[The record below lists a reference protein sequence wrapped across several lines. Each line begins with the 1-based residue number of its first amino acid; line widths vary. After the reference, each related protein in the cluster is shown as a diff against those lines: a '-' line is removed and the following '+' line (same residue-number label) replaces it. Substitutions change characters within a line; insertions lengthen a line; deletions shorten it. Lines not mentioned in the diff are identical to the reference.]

1 MKYTPKHT
9 ASNHPV
15 CGNVF
20 FFFSLVCFL
29 CHTSVALSSLTMPNE
44 LDEGLGRIFTKRES
58 SGKFKQQKAT
68 SKKFE
73 RQDIRRK
80 VKEKQGMEV

>member
-1 MKYTPKHT
+1 MKYTPKHA

-20 FFFSLVCFL
+20 FFSSVCFL
-29 CHTSVALSSLTMPNE
+29 CRTSVALSSLTMPNE
-44 LDEGLGRIFTKRES
+44 LDEGLGRIFRKTES

-73 RQDIRRK
+73 RQEIRCK
-80 VKEKQGMEV
+80 VKEEQGMGV